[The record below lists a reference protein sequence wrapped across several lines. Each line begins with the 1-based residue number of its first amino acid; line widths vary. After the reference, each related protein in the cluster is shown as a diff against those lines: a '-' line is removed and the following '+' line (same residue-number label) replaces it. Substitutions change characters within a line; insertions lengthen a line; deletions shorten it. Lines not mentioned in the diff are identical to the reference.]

1 MCNWKNGINLIK
13 LAESFFLKY
22 SYRALQRSQLAL
34 YEKGFER
41 LASLASLVHYQPQY
55 TDHACLQLVEI
66 VTVHEQLVHEVLC
79 HMMKHLS
86 FPGIFISET
95 QTF

>member
-22 SYRALQRSQLAL
+22 SYRALQRPQLAL

-41 LASLASLVHYQPQY
+41 PASLASLVHYQS
-55 TDHACLQLVEI
+55 
-66 VTVHEQLVHEVLC
+66 TVHRPCMSAVGRNC
-79 HMMKHLS
+79 HCPRAARARGL
-86 FPGIFISET
+86 I
-95 QTF
+95 